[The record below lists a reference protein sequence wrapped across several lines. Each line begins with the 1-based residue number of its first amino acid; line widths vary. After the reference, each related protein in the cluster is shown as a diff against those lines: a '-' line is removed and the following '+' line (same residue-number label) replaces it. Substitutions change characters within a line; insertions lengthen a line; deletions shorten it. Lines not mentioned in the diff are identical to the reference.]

1 MFTKSIV
8 KIITIALLAGF
19 VESALAE
26 NQSNKNAKKPAV
38 SIANQGKPVA
48 TLSVPA
54 TADRDFIDTGTLEST
69 DVLEGNLEIRGLLV
83 DETVT
88 KFGHELFDVFNRA
101 WKPIEGASYNIIFG
115 ERIDPIRGSL
125 ISVKLNDTMI
135 FEGFMAPREEAIN
148 ELGKGLAKDI
158 RSMVRNTTNLEDEEL
173 Y

>member
-1 MFTKSIV
+1 MLIKTV
-8 KIITIALLAGF
+8 AKIITIALLAGSA
-19 VESALAE
+19 ESVLAE

-38 SIANQGKPVA
+38 SIANQGKPAV
-48 TLSVPA
+48 THSVPA
-54 TADRDFIDTGTLEST
+54 TVDKDFIDTGTLEGA

-88 KFGHELFDVFNRA
+88 KFGHQLFDVFNRA

-125 ISVKLNDTMI
+125 ISVTLNDTVI

-158 RSMVRNTTNLEDEEL
+158 RSLVRNTANLEDEEL